1 MIRQDRSYRVSY
13 ISKEIIMLSLL
24 LLIILFVLYSQLVG
38 QAAYSYFPEILGKI
52 KYKWPIG
59 FFIILGLI
67 QLVSFPLQVMHVS
80 MQVVA
85 ICYSLI
91 FLILSI
97 FVFRYLYAAYCD
109 KRLEIF
115 KFKKEHLM
123 DYFLIV
129 LFISFNF
136 IICFSTN
143 SFNDMNADQSFYI
156 TLVENNVGAEQING
170 ILPLSGQIGWLDSYY
185 NFQAFYLFLTFLSMI
200 FNLDAVLVMAWFVP
214 VLLWLTVSM
223 TFLNLIYYFNR
234 SNKSWKTMFIFII
247 LWSFVSLFDYFVR
260 YNVYGNNIR
269 LFVFAYLM
277 MGYAD
282 YFKSPKLRTL
292 ILCGL
297 LWASAS
303 SFQSTALFLG
313 IMIMVAIGIYELF
326 YHRKELILPLI
337 FSAMPLLVYA
347 AFFLSYRSTTL
358 LGVIIGAAVFLLAIL
373 SCNQQTKSVLNR
385 FFYSRFFRGILVL
398 GVIGMTVL
406 SMKMVPSLN
415 EEISISPRYFIE
427 FLFDKYAPRRN
438 YITKKNWSM
447 LLLALIRDG
456 LFLLYLVAIVQFK
469 KLNETLKFAFIT
481 QWIII
486 LIFYNPLVSAFVS
499 TYFTGSVYMR
509 TGDIIMSLFLIAG
522 ILVYFVNHSKFR
534 EVVIVL
540 VCLSAI
546 QLATKTH
553 QYLTHDFNQIGNT
566 QTFNHLYR
574 MDQDIID
581 TANYIEA
588 FVEEHYSG
596 ERPKVLTTQLEL
608 NYFAHNY
615 EMLYTVNE
623 ERRVFNDSYRQAKP
637 ELYLLRDGLR
647 KSYELSEEQQQQFKE
662 TLEQLKPDI
671 VVIPTIAAP
680 WVHEIFDNVTYKIN
694 ENDSC
699 IVYQLLK

>member
-1 MIRQDRSYRVSY
+1 
-13 ISKEIIMLSLL
+13 MLSLL

-67 QLVSFPLQVMHVS
+67 QLVSFPLQAMHVS

-85 ICYSLI
+85 ICYALI

-115 KFKKEHLM
+115 KFKKAHLM
-123 DYFLIV
+123 EYLLIL
-129 LFISFNF
+129 LFIGFNF
-136 IICFSTN
+136 MICFSTN
-143 SFNDMNADQSFYI
+143 SFNDTNADQSFYI

-277 MGYAD
+277 MAYAD

-297 LWASAS
+297 LWASAI

-337 FSAMPLLVYA
+337 FSSMPLLVYA
-347 AFFLSYRSTTL
+347 AFFLSYRSTAL
-358 LGVIIGAAVFLLAIL
+358 LGVVIGGGVTLLAIL
-373 SCNQQTKSVLNR
+373 SCNQQMKLVLNR
-385 FFYSRFFRGILVL
+385 LFYSRFFRGGIIL
-398 GVIGMTVL
+398 GVIGMTLV
-406 SMKMVPSLN
+406 SIKMVPSLN
-415 EEISISPRYFIE
+415 EDVSISPRYFIE
-427 FLFDKYAPRRN
+427 FLFDKYAPRRS
-438 YITKKNWSM
+438 YITEKNWSM
-447 LLLALIRDG
+447 LSLALIRDS
-456 LFLLYLVAIVQFK
+456 LFLLYLVALVQFK
-469 KLNETLKFAFIT
+469 KLNETLKFTFIT

-486 LIFYNPLVSAFVS
+486 FIFYNPLVSAFVS

-522 ILVYFVNHSKFR
+522 LLVYFANHLR
-534 EVVIVL
+534 LRGIVIFL
-540 VCLSAI
+540 ACLSTI
-546 QLATKTH
+546 QLTTKTH

-647 KSYELSEEQQQQFKE
+647 KSYELSEEQQRQFKQI
-662 TLEQLKPDI
+662 LEQLKPDI
-671 VVIPTIAAP
+671 IVVPAIAAP
-680 WVHEIFDNVTYKIN
+680 WIHEIFDNVTYKIN

>member
-1 MIRQDRSYRVSY
+1 
-13 ISKEIIMLSLL
+13 MLSLL
-24 LLIILFVLYSQLVG
+24 LLIILFVIYSQLVG
-38 QAAYSYFPEILGKI
+38 QMVYFYFPEILGKI

-85 ICYSLI
+85 ICYALI

-115 KFKKEHLM
+115 KFKKAHLM
-123 DYFLIV
+123 EYLLIL
-129 LFISFNF
+129 LFIGFNF
-136 IICFSTN
+136 MICFSTN
-143 SFNDMNADQSFYI
+143 SFNDTNADQSFYI

-337 FSAMPLLVYA
+337 FSSMPLLVYA
-347 AFFLSYRSTTL
+347 AFFLSYRSTAL
-358 LGVIIGAAVFLLAIL
+358 LGVVIGGGVTLLAIL
-373 SCNQQTKSVLNR
+373 SCNQQMKLVLNR
-385 FFYSRFFRGILVL
+385 LFYSRFFRMGIVL
-398 GVIGMTVL
+398 GVIGMTLL
-406 SMKMVPSLN
+406 SIKMVPSLN
-415 EEISISPRYFIE
+415 EDVSISPRYFIE
-427 FLFDKYAPRRN
+427 FLFDKYAPRRS
-438 YITKKNWSM
+438 YITEKNWSM
-447 LLLALIRDG
+447 LSLALIRDS
-456 LFLLYLVAIVQFK
+456 LFLLYLVALVQFK
-469 KLNETLKFAFIT
+469 KLNETLKFTFIT

-486 LIFYNPLVSAFVS
+486 FIFYNPLVSAFVS

-509 TGDIIMSLFLIAG
+509 TGDIIMSLFLMARL
-522 ILVYFVNHSKFR
+522 LVYFANHLR
-534 EVVIVL
+534 LRGIVIFL
-540 VCLSAI
+540 ACLSTI
-546 QLATKTH
+546 QLTTKTH
-553 QYLTHDFNQIGNT
+553 QYLTHDFNQITNI

-581 TANYIEA
+581 TANFIET
-588 FVEEHYSG
+588 FVEEHYKG
-596 ERPKVLTTQLEL
+596 ERPKVLTTQLEF

-623 ERRVFNDSYRQAKP
+623 ERRVFNESYRQIKP

-647 KSYELSEEQQQQFKE
+647 KSYELSEEQQQQFKQ
-662 TLEQLKPDI
+662 TLKYIKPDI
-671 VVIPTIAAP
+671 VVVPTIAAP
-680 WVHEIFDNVTYKIN
+680 WVHELFNEVALSIN
-694 ENDSC
+694 ENTSYG
-699 IVYQLLK
+699 VYKLIN

>member
-67 QLVSFPLQVMHVS
+67 QLVSFPLQAMHVS
-80 MQVVA
+80 MQVVG
-85 ICYSLI
+85 ICYGFI

-143 SFNDMNADQSFYI
+143 SFNDTNADQSFYI

-214 VLLWLTVSM
+214 ILLWLTVSM
-223 TFLNLIYYFNR
+223 TFLNLIHYFNR
-234 SNKSWKTMFIFII
+234 FNKSWKTISIFII

-277 MGYAD
+277 MAYAD

-297 LWASAS
+297 LWASAI

-347 AFFLSYRSTTL
+347 AFFLSYRSATL
-358 LGVIIGAAVFLLAIL
+358 LGVIIGAVVFLLAIL
-373 SCNQQTKSVLNR
+373 SYNKQTKSVLNH
-385 FFYSRFFRGILVL
+385 FFYSKFFR
-398 GVIGMTVL
+398 
-406 SMKMVPSLN
+406 
-415 EEISISPRYFIE
+415 
-427 FLFDKYAPRRN
+427 
-438 YITKKNWSM
+438 W
-447 LLLALIRDG
+447 ALI
-456 LFLLYLVAIVQFK
+456 LC
-469 KLNETLKFAFIT
+469 
-481 QWIII
+481 
-486 LIFYNPLVSAFVS
+486 
-499 TYFTGSVYMR
+499 
-509 TGDIIMSLFLIAG
+509 
-522 ILVYFVNHSKFR
+522 
-534 EVVIVL
+534 VI
-540 VCLSAI
+540 
-546 QLATKTH
+546 
-553 QYLTHDFNQIGNT
+553 
-566 QTFNHLYR
+566 
-574 MDQDIID
+574 
-581 TANYIEA
+581 
-588 FVEEHYSG
+588 
-596 ERPKVLTTQLEL
+596 
-608 NYFAHNY
+608 
-615 EMLYTVNE
+615 
-623 ERRVFNDSYRQAKP
+623 
-637 ELYLLRDGLR
+637 
-647 KSYELSEEQQQQFKE
+647 
-662 TLEQLKPDI
+662 
-671 VVIPTIAAP
+671 
-680 WVHEIFDNVTYKIN
+680 
-694 ENDSC
+694 
-699 IVYQLLK
+699 

>member
-1 MIRQDRSYRVSY
+1 
-13 ISKEIIMLSLL
+13 MLSLL

-67 QLVSFPLQVMHVS
+67 QLVSFPLQAMHVS
-80 MQVVA
+80 MQVVG
-85 ICYSLI
+85 ICYGLI

-97 FVFRYLYAAYCD
+97 FVFRYLYATYCD

-115 KFKKEHLM
+115 KFEKVHLM
-123 DYFLIV
+123 EYLLIL
-129 LFISFNF
+129 LFIGFNF

-143 SFNDMNADQSFYI
+143 SFNDTNADQSFYI

-223 TFLNLIYYFNR
+223 TFLNLIHYFNR
-234 SNKSWKTMFIFII
+234 SNKSWKTMSIFII

-277 MGYAD
+277 MAYAD

-303 SFQSTALFLG
+303 SFQSTALFLA

-347 AFFLSYRSTTL
+347 AFFLSYRSATL
-358 LGVIIGAAVFLLAIL
+358 LGVIIGAVVFLLAIL
-373 SCNQQTKSVLNR
+373 SCNQQMKLVLNR
-385 FFYSRFFRGILVL
+385 LFYSRFFRMGIVL
-398 GVIGMTVL
+398 GVIGMTLL
-406 SMKMVPSLN
+406 SIKMVPSLN
-415 EEISISPRYFIE
+415 EDVSISPRYFIE
-427 FLFDKYAPRRN
+427 FLFDKYAPRRS
-438 YITKKNWSM
+438 YITEKNWSM
-447 LLLALIRDG
+447 LSLILIRDS
-456 LFLLYLVAIVQFK
+456 LFLLYLVALVQFK
-469 KLNETLKFAFIT
+469 KLNETLKFALIT

-522 ILVYFVNHSKFR
+522 LLVYFANHLR
-534 EVVIVL
+534 LRGIVIFL
-540 VCLSAI
+540 ACLSTI
-546 QLATKTH
+546 QLTTKTY
-553 QYLTHDFNQIGNT
+553 QYLTHDFNQITNT

-574 MDQDIID
+574 MDQDLID
-581 TANYIEA
+581 TADFIEA
-588 FVEEHYSG
+588 YVEEYSNG
-596 ERPKVLTTQLEL
+596 ERPKVLTTHLEL

-623 ERRVFNDSYRQAKP
+623 ERRVFNEVYRQIKP

-647 KSYELSEEQQQQFKE
+647 KSYELSEEQQQQFKQ
-662 TLEQLKPDI
+662 TLKYIKPDI
-671 VVIPTIAAP
+671 VVVPTIAAP
-680 WVHEIFDNVTYKIN
+680 WVHELFNEVALSIN
-694 ENDSC
+694 ENTSYG
-699 IVYQLLK
+699 VYKLIN

>member
-1 MIRQDRSYRVSY
+1 
-13 ISKEIIMLSLL
+13 MLSLL

-85 ICYSLI
+85 ICYALI

-115 KFKKEHLM
+115 KFKKAHLM
-123 DYFLIV
+123 EYLLIL
-129 LFISFNF
+129 LFIGFNF
-136 IICFSTN
+136 MICFSTN
-143 SFNDMNADQSFYI
+143 SFNDTNADQSFYI

-277 MGYAD
+277 MAYAD

-297 LWASAS
+297 LWASAI

-337 FSAMPLLVYA
+337 FSSMPLLVYA
-347 AFFLSYRSTTL
+347 AFFLSYRSTAL
-358 LGVIIGAAVFLLAIL
+358 LGVVIGGGVTLLAIL
-373 SCNQQTKSVLNR
+373 SCNQQMKLVLNR
-385 FFYSRFFRGILVL
+385 LFYSRFFRGGIIL
-398 GVIGMTVL
+398 GVIGMTLV
-406 SMKMVPSLN
+406 SIKMVPSLN
-415 EEISISPRYFIE
+415 EDVSISPRYFIE
-427 FLFDKYAPRRN
+427 FLFDKYAPRRS
-438 YITKKNWSM
+438 YITEKNWSM
-447 LLLALIRDG
+447 LSLALIRDS
-456 LFLLYLVAIVQFK
+456 LFLLYLVALVQFK
-469 KLNETLKFAFIT
+469 KLNETLKFTFIT

-486 LIFYNPLVSAFVS
+486 FIFYNPLVSAFVS

-522 ILVYFVNHSKFR
+522 LLVYFANHLR
-534 EVVIVL
+534 LRGIVIFL
-540 VCLSAI
+540 ACLSTI
-546 QLATKTH
+546 QLTTKTH

>member
-1 MIRQDRSYRVSY
+1 
-13 ISKEIIMLSLL
+13 MLSLL

-85 ICYSLI
+85 ICYALI

-115 KFKKEHLM
+115 KFKKAHLM
-123 DYFLIV
+123 EYLLIL
-129 LFISFNF
+129 LFIGFNF
-136 IICFSTN
+136 MICFSTN
-143 SFNDMNADQSFYI
+143 SFNDTNADQSFYI

-277 MGYAD
+277 MAYAD

-297 LWASAS
+297 LWASAI

-337 FSAMPLLVYA
+337 FSSMPLLVYA
-347 AFFLSYRSTTL
+347 AFFLSYRSTAL
-358 LGVIIGAAVFLLAIL
+358 LGVVIGGGVTLLAIL
-373 SCNQQTKSVLNR
+373 SCNQQMKLVLNR
-385 FFYSRFFRGILVL
+385 LFYSRFFRGGIIL
-398 GVIGMTVL
+398 GVIGMTLV
-406 SMKMVPSLN
+406 SIKMVPSLN
-415 EEISISPRYFIE
+415 EDVSISPRYFIE
-427 FLFDKYAPRRN
+427 FLFDKYAPRRS
-438 YITKKNWSM
+438 YITEKNWSM
-447 LLLALIRDG
+447 LSLALIRDS
-456 LFLLYLVAIVQFK
+456 LFLLYLVALVQFK
-469 KLNETLKFAFIT
+469 KLNETLKFTFIT

-486 LIFYNPLVSAFVS
+486 FIFYNPLVSAFVS

-522 ILVYFVNHSKFR
+522 LLVYFANHLR
-534 EVVIVL
+534 LRGIVIFL
-540 VCLSAI
+540 ACLSTI
-546 QLATKTH
+546 QLTTKTH

-647 KSYELSEEQQQQFKE
+647 KSYELSEEQQRQFKQI
-662 TLEQLKPDI
+662 LEQLKPDI
-671 VVIPTIAAP
+671 IVVPAIAAP
-680 WVHEIFDNVTYKIN
+680 WIHEIFDNVTYKIN

>member
-1 MIRQDRSYRVSY
+1 
-13 ISKEIIMLSLL
+13 MLSLL

-85 ICYSLI
+85 ICYALI

-115 KFKKEHLM
+115 KFKKAHLM
-123 DYFLIV
+123 EYLLIL
-129 LFISFNF
+129 LFIGFNF
-136 IICFSTN
+136 MICFSTN

-326 YHRKELILPLI
+326 YHRK
-337 FSAMPLLVYA
+337 
-347 AFFLSYRSTTL
+347 
-358 LGVIIGAAVFLLAIL
+358 G
-373 SCNQQTKSVLNR
+373 
-385 FFYSRFFRGILVL
+385 
-398 GVIGMTVL
+398 
-406 SMKMVPSLN
+406 
-415 EEISISPRYFIE
+415 
-427 FLFDKYAPRRN
+427 
-438 YITKKNWSM
+438 
-447 LLLALIRDG
+447 
-456 LFLLYLVAIVQFK
+456 
-469 KLNETLKFAFIT
+469 
-481 QWIII
+481 
-486 LIFYNPLVSAFVS
+486 
-499 TYFTGSVYMR
+499 
-509 TGDIIMSLFLIAG
+509 
-522 ILVYFVNHSKFR
+522 
-534 EVVIVL
+534 
-540 VCLSAI
+540 
-546 QLATKTH
+546 
-553 QYLTHDFNQIGNT
+553 
-566 QTFNHLYR
+566 
-574 MDQDIID
+574 
-581 TANYIEA
+581 
-588 FVEEHYSG
+588 
-596 ERPKVLTTQLEL
+596 
-608 NYFAHNY
+608 
-615 EMLYTVNE
+615 
-623 ERRVFNDSYRQAKP
+623 
-637 ELYLLRDGLR
+637 
-647 KSYELSEEQQQQFKE
+647 
-662 TLEQLKPDI
+662 
-671 VVIPTIAAP
+671 
-680 WVHEIFDNVTYKIN
+680 
-694 ENDSC
+694 
-699 IVYQLLK
+699 

>member
-1 MIRQDRSYRVSY
+1 
-13 ISKEIIMLSLL
+13 MLSLL

-85 ICYSLI
+85 ICYALI

-115 KFKKEHLM
+115 KFKKAHLM
-123 DYFLIV
+123 EYLLIL
-129 LFISFNF
+129 LFIGFNF
-136 IICFSTN
+136 MICFSTN
-143 SFNDMNADQSFYI
+143 SFNDTNADQSFYI

-277 MGYAD
+277 MAYAD

-297 LWASAS
+297 LWASAI

-337 FSAMPLLVYA
+337 FSSMPLLVYA
-347 AFFLSYRSTTL
+347 AFFLSYRSTAL
-358 LGVIIGAAVFLLAIL
+358 LGVVIGGGVTLLAIL
-373 SCNQQTKSVLNR
+373 SCNQQMKLVLNR
-385 FFYSRFFRGILVL
+385 LFYSRFFRGGIIL
-398 GVIGMTVL
+398 GVIGMTLV
-406 SMKMVPSLN
+406 SIKMVPSLN
-415 EEISISPRYFIE
+415 EDVSISPRYFIE
-427 FLFDKYAPRRN
+427 FLFDKYAPRRS
-438 YITKKNWSM
+438 YITEKNWSM
-447 LLLALIRDG
+447 LSLALIRDS
-456 LFLLYLVAIVQFK
+456 LFLLYLVALVQFK
-469 KLNETLKFAFIT
+469 KLNETLKFTFIT

-486 LIFYNPLVSAFVS
+486 FIFYNPLVSAFVS

-522 ILVYFVNHSKFR
+522 LLVYFANHLR
-534 EVVIVL
+534 LRGIVIFL
-540 VCLSAI
+540 ACLSTI
-546 QLATKTH
+546 QLTTKTH

-608 NYFAHNY
+608 NYFSHNY

-623 ERRVFNDSYRQAKP
+623 ERRVFNESYRQIKP

-647 KSYELSEEQQQQFKE
+647 KSYELSEEQQQQFKQ
-662 TLEQLKPDI
+662 TLKYIKPDI
-671 VVIPTIAAP
+671 VVVPTIAAP
-680 WVHEIFDNVTYKIN
+680 WVHELFNEVALSIN
-694 ENDSC
+694 ENTSYG
-699 IVYQLLK
+699 VYKLIN

>member
-1 MIRQDRSYRVSY
+1 
-13 ISKEIIMLSLL
+13 MLSLL

-67 QLVSFPLQVMHVS
+67 QLVSFPLQAMHVS
-80 MQVVA
+80 MQVVG
-85 ICYSLI
+85 ICYGFI

-115 KFKKEHLM
+115 KFKKAHLM
-123 DYFLIV
+123 EYLLIL
-129 LFISFNF
+129 LFIGFNF
-136 IICFSTN
+136 MICFSTN
-143 SFNDMNADQSFYI
+143 SFNDTNADQSFYI

-214 VLLWLTVSM
+214 VLLWLTASM
-223 TFLNLIYYFNR
+223 TFLNLIHYFNR

-277 MGYAD
+277 MAYAD

-297 LWASAS
+297 LWASAI

-337 FSAMPLLVYA
+337 FSSMPLLVYA
-347 AFFLSYRSTTL
+347 AFFLSYRSTAL
-358 LGVIIGAAVFLLAIL
+358 LGVVIGGGVTLLAIL
-373 SCNQQTKSVLNR
+373 SCNQQMKLVLNR
-385 FFYSRFFRGILVL
+385 LFYSRFFRGGIIL
-398 GVIGMTVL
+398 GVIGMTLV
-406 SMKMVPSLN
+406 SIKMVPSLN
-415 EEISISPRYFIE
+415 EDVSISPRYFIE
-427 FLFDKYAPRRN
+427 FLFDKYAPRRS
-438 YITKKNWSM
+438 YITEKNWSM
-447 LLLALIRDG
+447 LSLALIRDS
-456 LFLLYLVAIVQFK
+456 LFLLYLVALVQFK
-469 KLNETLKFAFIT
+469 KLNETLKFTFIT

-486 LIFYNPLVSAFVS
+486 FIFYNPLVSAFVS

-522 ILVYFVNHSKFR
+522 LLVYFANHLR
-534 EVVIVL
+534 LRGIVIFL
-540 VCLSAI
+540 ACLSTI
-546 QLATKTH
+546 QLTTKTH

-647 KSYELSEEQQQQFKE
+647 KSYELSEEQQRQFKQI
-662 TLEQLKPDI
+662 LEQLKPDI
-671 VVIPTIAAP
+671 IVVPAIAAP
-680 WVHEIFDNVTYKIN
+680 WIHEIFDNVTYKIN

>member
-1 MIRQDRSYRVSY
+1 
-13 ISKEIIMLSLL
+13 MLSLL
-24 LLIILFVLYSQLVG
+24 LLIILFVIYSQLVG
-38 QAAYSYFPEILGKI
+38 QMAYFYFPEILGKV

-67 QLVSFPLQVMHVS
+67 QLVSFPLQAMHVS
-80 MQVVA
+80 MQMVG
-85 ICYSLI
+85 ICYGLI

-97 FVFRYLYAAYCD
+97 FVFRYLYASYCG

-115 KFKKEHLM
+115 KFEKAHLM
-123 DYFLIV
+123 EYLLIL

-143 SFNDMNADQSFYI
+143 SFNDTNADQSFYI

-170 ILPLSGQIGWLDSYY
+170 ILPLSGQIHWLDSYY

-223 TFLNLIYYFNR
+223 TFLNLIHYFNR
-234 SNKSWKTMFIFII
+234 SNKSWKTMSIFII

-277 MGYAD
+277 MAYAD

-292 ILCGL
+292 IVCGL

-313 IMIMVAIGIYELF
+313 IMIMLAIGIYELF
-326 YHRKELILPLI
+326 YHRKGLILPLI
-337 FSAMPLLVYA
+337 FSATPLLIYA
-347 AFFLSYRSTTL
+347 AFFLSYGSTAL
-358 LGVIIGAAVFLLAIL
+358 LGVIIGAAVLLLAIL
-373 SCNQQTKSVLNR
+373 SYNQQIKSVLNR
-385 FFYSRFFRGILVL
+385 LFYSRFFKVVIVL
-398 GVIGMTVL
+398 SVIGMMVL
-406 SMKMVPSLN
+406 SIKMVPSLN
-415 EEISISPRYFIE
+415 EEVSISPRYFIE
-427 FLFDKYAPRRN
+427 FLFDKYAPRRS
-438 YITKKNWSM
+438 YIVERNWSM
-447 LLLALIRDG
+447 LSLALIRDS
-456 LFLLYLVAIVQFK
+456 LFLLYLVALVQFK
-469 KLNETLKFAFIT
+469 KLNEPLKFAFIT

-522 ILVYFVNHSKFR
+522 LLVYFVNHSKLR
-534 EVVIVL
+534 GIVIVL
-540 VCLSAI
+540 ACLSII
-546 QLATKTH
+546 QLGTKTH
-553 QYLTHDFNQIGNT
+553 QYLTHDFNQITNT

-574 MDQDIID
+574 MNQDLID
-581 TANYIEA
+581 TSRFIESYVA
-588 FVEEHYSG
+588 EHYNG

-623 ERRVFNDSYRQAKP
+623 ERRVFNESYRQTKP

-647 KSYELSEEQQQQFKE
+647 KSYELSEEKQQQFKQM
-662 TLEQLKPDI
+662 LEQLKPDI
-671 VVIPTIAAP
+671 VVVSTIAAP
-680 WVHEIFDNVTYKIN
+680 WVHELFNEVALKID
-694 ENDSC
+694 ETPSYL
-699 IVYQLLK
+699 VYQLTN

>member
-1 MIRQDRSYRVSY
+1 
-13 ISKEIIMLSLL
+13 MLSLL

-85 ICYSLI
+85 ICYALI

-115 KFKKEHLM
+115 KFKKAHLM
-123 DYFLIV
+123 EYLLIL
-129 LFISFNF
+129 LFIGFNF
-136 IICFSTN
+136 MICFSTN
-143 SFNDMNADQSFYI
+143 SFNDTNADQSFYI

-277 MGYAD
+277 MAYAD

-297 LWASAS
+297 LWASAI

-337 FSAMPLLVYA
+337 FSSMPLLVYA
-347 AFFLSYRSTTL
+347 AFFLSYRSTAL
-358 LGVIIGAAVFLLAIL
+358 LGVVIGGGVTLLAIL
-373 SCNQQTKSVLNR
+373 SCNQQMKLVLNR
-385 FFYSRFFRGILVL
+385 LFYSRFFRGGIIL
-398 GVIGMTVL
+398 GVIGMTLV
-406 SMKMVPSLN
+406 SIKMVPSLN
-415 EEISISPRYFIE
+415 EDVSISPRYFIE
-427 FLFDKYAPRRN
+427 FLFDKYAPRRS
-438 YITKKNWSM
+438 YITEKNWSM
-447 LLLALIRDG
+447 LSLALIRDS
-456 LFLLYLVAIVQFK
+456 LFLLYLVALVQFK
-469 KLNETLKFAFIT
+469 KLNETLKFTFIT

-486 LIFYNPLVSAFVS
+486 FIFYNPLVSAFVS

-522 ILVYFVNHSKFR
+522 LLVYFANHLR
-534 EVVIVL
+534 LRGIVIFL
-540 VCLSAI
+540 ACLSTI
-546 QLATKTH
+546 QLTTKTH

-623 ERRVFNDSYRQAKP
+623 ERRVFNDSYRQTKP

-647 KSYELSEEQQQQFKE
+647 KSYEQSEEQQRQFKQI
-662 TLEQLKPDI
+662 LEQLKPDI
-671 VVIPTIAAP
+671 IVVPAIAAP
-680 WVHEIFDNVTYKIN
+680 WIHDLFNEVALKID
-694 ENDSC
+694 ENSSYS
-699 IVYQLLK
+699 VYQLIK

>member
-1 MIRQDRSYRVSY
+1 MIREESSYRVRY

-38 QAAYSYFPEILGKI
+38 QTAYFYFPEILGKI

-67 QLVSFPLQVMHVS
+67 QLVSYPLQAMHVS
-80 MQVVA
+80 MQVVG
-85 ICYSLI
+85 IWYGFI

-97 FVFRYLYAAYCD
+97 FVFRYLYVAYCD

-115 KFKKEHLM
+115 KFEKV
-123 DYFLIV
+123 YLIEYLLIL
-129 LFISFNF
+129 LFIGFNF
-136 IICFSTN
+136 FICFSTN
-143 SFNDMNADQSFYI
+143 SFNDTNADQSFYI

-170 ILPLSGQIGWLDSYY
+170 IFPLSGQIRWLDSYY

-223 TFLNLIYYFNR
+223 TFLNLIHYFNC
-234 SNKSWKTMFIFII
+234 SNKSWKTMSIFII

-277 MGYAD
+277 MAYAD
-282 YFKSPKLRTL
+282 YFKNPKLRTL
-292 ILCGL
+292 IVCGL

-313 IMIMVAIGIYELF
+313 IMLMVAIGIYELF
-326 YHRKELILPLI
+326 YHRKGLILPLI
-337 FSAMPLLVYA
+337 FSAIPLIIYA
-347 AFFLSYRSTTL
+347 AFFLSHRSAAL
-358 LGVIIGAAVFLLAIL
+358 LGVIIGAAVLLLAIL

-385 FFYSRFFRGILVL
+385 FFYSQFFRWVLIL

-415 EEISISPRYFIE
+415 EDVSISPRYFIQ
-427 FLFDKYAPRRN
+427 FLFDKYAPRRS
-438 YITKKNWSM
+438 YITEKNWSM
-447 LLLALIRDG
+447 LSLALIRDS
-456 LFLLYLVAIVQFK
+456 LFLLYLVALVQFK

-481 QWIII
+481 QWIIV
-486 LIFYNPLVSAFVS
+486 LIFYNPLVCTFVS

-623 ERRVFNDSYRQAKP
+623 ERRVFNDVYRQTKP
-637 ELYLLRDGLR
+637 DLYLLRDGLR
-647 KSYELSEEQQQQFKE
+647 KSYEQSEEQQQQFKL
-662 TLEQLKPDI
+662 TLEQQKPDI
-671 VVIPTIAAP
+671 VVIPAIAAP
-680 WVHEIFDNVTYKIN
+680 WIHDLFNEFALKID
-694 ENDSC
+694 ENSSYS
-699 IVYQLLK
+699 VYQLIK

>member
-1 MIRQDRSYRVSY
+1 
-13 ISKEIIMLSLL
+13 MLSLL

-67 QLVSFPLQVMHVS
+67 QLVSFPLQAMHVS
-80 MQVVA
+80 MQVVG
-85 ICYSLI
+85 ICYGFI

-115 KFKKEHLM
+115 KFKKAHLM
-123 DYFLIV
+123 EYLLIL
-129 LFISFNF
+129 LFIGFNF
-136 IICFSTN
+136 MICFSTN
-143 SFNDMNADQSFYI
+143 SFNDTNADQSFYI

-277 MGYAD
+277 MAYAD

-297 LWASAS
+297 LWASAI

-337 FSAMPLLVYA
+337 FSSMPLLVYA
-347 AFFLSYRSTTL
+347 AFFLSYRSTAL
-358 LGVIIGAAVFLLAIL
+358 LGVVIGGGVTLLAIL
-373 SCNQQTKSVLNR
+373 SCNQQMKLVLNR
-385 FFYSRFFRGILVL
+385 LFYSRFFRGGIIL
-398 GVIGMTVL
+398 GVIGMTLV
-406 SMKMVPSLN
+406 SIKMVPSLN
-415 EEISISPRYFIE
+415 EDVSISPRYFIE
-427 FLFDKYAPRRN
+427 FLFDKYAPRRS
-438 YITKKNWSM
+438 YITEKNWSM
-447 LLLALIRDG
+447 LSLALIRDS
-456 LFLLYLVAIVQFK
+456 LFLLYLVALVQFK
-469 KLNETLKFAFIT
+469 KLNETLKFTFIT

-486 LIFYNPLVSAFVS
+486 FIFYNPLVSAFVS

-522 ILVYFVNHSKFR
+522 LLVYFANHLR
-534 EVVIVL
+534 LRGIVIFL
-540 VCLSAI
+540 ACLSTI
-546 QLATKTH
+546 QLTTKTH

-647 KSYELSEEQQQQFKE
+647 KSYELSEEQQRQFKQI
-662 TLEQLKPDI
+662 LEQLKPDI
-671 VVIPTIAAP
+671 IVVPAIAAP
-680 WVHEIFDNVTYKIN
+680 WIHEIFDNVTYKIN

>member
-1 MIRQDRSYRVSY
+1 
-13 ISKEIIMLSLL
+13 MLSLL

-67 QLVSFPLQVMHVS
+67 QLVSFPLQAMHVS

-85 ICYSLI
+85 ICYALI

-115 KFKKEHLM
+115 KFEKAHLM
-123 DYFLIV
+123 EYLLIL
-129 LFISFNF
+129 LFIGFNF

-143 SFNDMNADQSFYI
+143 SFNDTNADQSFYI

-185 NFQAFYLFLTFLSMI
+185 NFQGFYLFLTFLSMI

-214 VLLWLTVSM
+214 ILLWLTVSM

-234 SNKSWKTMFIFII
+234 SNKSWKTISIFII

-277 MGYAD
+277 MAYAD
-282 YFKSPKLRTL
+282 YFKSSKLRTL

-297 LWASAS
+297 LWASAI

-337 FSAMPLLVYA
+337 FSSMPLLVYA
-347 AFFLSYRSTTL
+347 AFFLSYRSTAL
-358 LGVIIGAAVFLLAIL
+358 LGVVIGGGVTLLAIL
-373 SCNQQTKSVLNR
+373 SCNQQMKLVLNR
-385 FFYSRFFRGILVL
+385 LFYSRFFRGGIIL

-415 EEISISPRYFIE
+415 EEVSISPRYFIE
-427 FLFDKYAPRRN
+427 FLFDKYAPRRS
-438 YITKKNWSM
+438 YIAEKNWSM
-447 LLLALIRDG
+447 LSLALIRDS
-456 LFLLYLVAIVQFK
+456 LFLLYLVALVQFK
-469 KLNETLKFAFIT
+469 KLNETLKFTLII

-509 TGDIIMSLFLIAG
+509 TGDIIMSLFLISG
-522 ILVYFVNHSKFR
+522 LLVYFVNHSKLR
-534 EVVIVL
+534 GIVIIL
-540 VCLSAI
+540 ACLSAI
-546 QLATKTH
+546 QLTAKTH
-553 QYLTHDFNQIGNT
+553 QYLTHDFNQITNT